1 MGTRGITK
9 VINNGETVVA
19 QYGQW
24 DHYPSGQGI
33 TALQFVS
40 NPDNVAK
47 LKAGLANV
55 YDISEE
61 DHKALIRKYTDNE
74 NGWFSGD
81 QATAYSNDNPS
92 LTRDTG
98 AGILEVIANST
109 GPVPIIRDLEFEN
122 DELFCEGSYTVN
134 LDNNTFISKYGE
146 ATVVCNLSALPTIE
160 QYLDSF
166 ETVNA

>member
-9 VINNGETVVA
+9 VISNGEAVVA

-24 DHYPSGQGI
+24 DHYPSGQGT
-33 TALQFVS
+33 TALLFAS
-40 NPDNVAK
+40 DPANIEK
-47 LKAGLANV
+47 LKTGLSNI
-55 YDISEE
+55 YYITEE
-61 DHKALIRKYTDNE
+61 EQNELLIKYTGNVT
-74 NGWFSGD
+74 GWLNME
-81 QATAYSNDNPS
+81 QAEAYSKDNPS

-109 GPVPIIRDLEFEN
+109 KPVPIIRDLEFEN
-122 DELFCEGSYTVN
+122 DELFCEGAYTIN
-134 LDNNTFISKYGE
+134 LDNNTFTSKYGD
-146 ATVVCNLSALPTIE
+146 ATVVCNLDALPTIE